1 MNCGR
6 SRILRSAGQNH
17 FMKTFV
23 SLAVLLAVHA
33 LFDNLSAAEPAKQI
47 PRIGIVVSGS
57 ASNPEQYRNRAIFL
71 NALKELGY
79 IAGQNIILDYRYAEG
94 KAESLPDLLRELI
107 RLKVSILIPS
117 GPTALERAVK
127 ATQTI
132 PILMHESGNAVRR
145 GFIETFAR
153 PGRNVTG
160 VSTYVPG
167 LYAKQLELLK
177 ETIPSVA
184 RIAVI
189 IPRRNSSVGE
199 YRPAAQ
205 SLQMEIQSHDY
216 LDSEGLKSVLLRL
229 ARTRPDALAVVRHTS
244 TIQHASQ
251 ITEFA
256 LKNRLPSIFD
266 SQQFVQS
273 GGLMSYGVN
282 RGAVWRRTAVYVD
295 KLLKGANPATLPVE
309 PAPLEFVVNL
319 KTART
324 IGVMIPPE
332 ILLEANNVI
341 R

>member
-1 MNCGR
+1 
-6 SRILRSAGQNH
+6 
-17 FMKTFV
+17 MKIF
-23 SLAVLLAVHA
+23 VLLVVLMAVQT
-33 LFDNLSAAEPAKQI
+33 LFENVSKADQSRQV

-57 ASNPEQYRNRAIFL
+57 ASNPEQYRNRKVFL
-71 NALKELGY
+71 GALRELGY

-94 KAESLPDLLRELI
+94 KAEALPELLRELI

-117 GPTALERAVK
+117 GPTVLEPAVK

-132 PILMHESGNAVRR
+132 PILMHDSGNAVRR

-177 ETIPSVA
+177 ETIPSAA
-184 RIAVI
+184 RLAVI
-189 IPRRNSSVGE
+189 IPARNSSIGE
-199 YRPAAQ
+199 YRDAAQ
-205 SLQMEIQSHDY
+205 SLQMKIQSRDFV
-216 LDSEGLKSVLLRL
+216 DSETLEGVLLRL
-229 ARTRPDALAVVRHTS
+229 TSMRPDALAVVRHTS
-244 TIQHASQ
+244 TIQYAPH
-251 ITEFA
+251 ITNLA
-256 LKNRLPSIFD
+256 LKNRLPSMFD
-266 SQQFVQS
+266 SQQFVQA

-282 RGAVWRRTAVYVD
+282 RSAVWRRIAVYVD

-309 PAPLEFVVNL
+309 PAPLEFAINL

-324 IGVMIPPE
+324 IGVSIPPE
-332 ILLEANNVI
+332 ILLEANSVI

>member
-1 MNCGR
+1 
-6 SRILRSAGQNH
+6 
-17 FMKTFV
+17 MKIF
-23 SLAVLLAVHA
+23 VLLVVLMAVQT
-33 LFDNLSAAEPAKQI
+33 LFENVSKADQSRQV

-57 ASNPEQYRNRAIFL
+57 ASNPEQYRNRAVFL

-94 KAESLPDLLRELI
+94 KAEALPELLRELI

-117 GPTALERAVK
+117 GPTALEPAVK

-177 ETIPSVA
+177 ETIPSAA
-184 RIAVI
+184 RLAVI
-189 IPRRNSSVGE
+189 IPARNSSIGE
-199 YRPAAQ
+199 YRDAAQ
-205 SLQMEIQSHDY
+205 SLQMKIQSRDFV
-216 LDSEGLKSVLLRL
+216 DSETLEGVLLRL
-229 ARTRPDALAVVRHTS
+229 TSTRPDALAVVRHTS
-244 TIQHASQ
+244 TIQYAPH
-251 ITEFA
+251 ITNLA
-256 LKNRLPSIFD
+256 LKNRLPSMFD
-266 SQQFVQS
+266 SQQFVQA

-282 RGAVWRRTAVYVD
+282 RSAVWRRIAVYVD

-309 PAPLEFVVNL
+309 PAPLEFAINL

-324 IGVMIPPE
+324 IGVSIPPE
-332 ILLEANNVI
+332 ILLEANIVI

>member
-1 MNCGR
+1 
-6 SRILRSAGQNH
+6 
-17 FMKTFV
+17 MKIF
-23 SLAVLLAVHA
+23 VLLVVLMAVQT
-33 LFDNLSAAEPAKQI
+33 LFENVSKADQSRQV

-57 ASNPEQYRNRAIFL
+57 ASNPEQYRNRAVFL
-71 NALKELGY
+71 NALTELGY

-94 KAESLPDLLRELI
+94 KAEALPELLRELI

-117 GPTALERAVK
+117 GPTALEPAVK

-145 GFIETFAR
+145 GFIETMSR

-160 VSTYVPG
+160 VSTYLPG
-167 LYAKQLELLK
+167 LYAKHLELLK
-177 ETIPSVA
+177 ETGKFAV

-189 IPRRNSSVGE
+189 IPTRNSSIDE
-199 YRPAAQ
+199 YRAAAQ

-216 LDSEGLKSVLLRL
+216 FDSDGLKAVLLRL
-229 ARTRPDALAVVRHTS
+229 ASARPDALAVVRHTS

-256 LKNRLPSIFD
+256 LKKRLPSMFD
-266 SQQFVQS
+266 SQQFVQA
-273 GGLMSYGVN
+273 GGLMSYGIN
-282 RGAVWRRTAVYVD
+282 RGSVWRRIAVYVD
-295 KLLKGANPATLPVE
+295 KLLKGVNPATLPVV
-309 PAPLEFVVNL
+309 PAQLEFAINL

-324 IGVMIPPE
+324 IGVAIPPE
-332 ILLEANNVI
+332 ILLEANSVI